1 MMNKQENSEQLS
13 TGENFRRRQK
23 GKNIALGLAL
33 GGLCI
38 LFYVISIVRMGG
50 AS

>member
-1 MMNKQENSEQLS
+1 MTKEQQAQEQLG
-13 TGENFRRRQK
+13 TGEIFRRRQK
-23 GKNIALGLAL
+23 NKNIALGLAI

-50 AS
+50 AG